1 VKAGGTLT
9 QRVVWALTGT
19 VSIFVSML
27 VVLAYLTF
35 DQMEDDLVN
44 DILTTETERLIQRV
58 ESGEETLSMRG
69 ASELGGTM
77 RAWLQMP
84 GATNP
89 DMPAGMQ
96 ALGDGLHLLEP
107 GTETWHVVVAEMTG
121 GRRVYVMYDAT
132 DNEDRVFD
140 FGLIVLG
147 LGVICIVAAYGV
159 ARKVAYLAV
168 GPMLTLTDRL
178 STWAPGSPDLAV
190 ERNDE
195 AGRLVEAFNRVQNQ
209 VDRSLAREREFAAN
223 LSHEV
228 RTPLA
233 AIRSDGELMLL
244 AQSLTQDQQTRLTRI
259 VKNVDGVAAAL
270 ESARAMAR
278 DEPRVPEP
286 VDLAECLD
294 AAWQG
299 LETNAEQA
307 GLALG
312 HHVPRGTVR
321 LLDRYALLTVLRN
334 LIRNAIEHAAPAIL
348 SVRAVGD
355 GLEIRDNGKGIQPD
369 DLPFVFE
376 RYYSVRRRDVQGAGV
391 DAAEAS
397 QALER
402 GLGLAIAKRV
412 CDMQGWSLGVE
423 SWVDE
428 PRHGTCF
435 SLRFTGADTAT
446 GARESAAPA
455 NAAAQAI

>member
-1 VKAGGTLT
+1 MKSGSTLT

-19 VSIFVSML
+19 VAIFVSVL

-44 DILTTETERLIQRV
+44 DILTTETQRLIERIT
-58 ESGEETLSMRG
+58 SGEETLTRLSSHDVGG
-69 ASELGGTM
+69 AM
-77 RAWLQMP
+77 RAWVQQA
-84 GATNP
+84 GVANP
-89 DMPAGMQ
+89 AIPKEVSN
-96 ALGDGLHLLEP
+96 LEDGLHLLEP
-107 GTETWHVVVAEMTG
+107 GTETWHVVVAKIDE
-121 GRRVYVMYDAT
+121 GRRLIVLYDAT

-159 ARKVAYLAV
+159 ARKIAYLAV
-168 GPMLTLTDRL
+168 GPMLTLADRL

-244 AQSLTQDQQTRLTRI
+244 APAVTPDQQTRLTRI
-259 VKNVDGVAAAL
+259 VKNVDSVAAAL

-278 DEPRVPEP
+278 DERRKPEP
-286 VDLAECLD
+286 VDLAECLN

-299 LETNAEQA
+299 LEANAEQA
-307 GLALG
+307 GLRLD
-312 HHVPRGTVR
+312 HQVPAGTVR
-321 LLDRYALLTVLRN
+321 ELDRYALLTVLRN
-334 LIRNAIEHAAPAIL
+334 LIRNAIEHAAPAEL
-348 SVRAVGD
+348 TVRTIGSPSSA
-355 GLEIRDNGKGIQPD
+355 GLEIRDNGKGIKPE
-369 DLPFVFE
+369 DLPFLFD
-376 RYYSVRRRDVQGAGV
+376 RYYSVRRRDTQGEM
-391 DAAEAS
+391 DEAEAEAAA
-397 QALER
+397 ALER

-412 CDMQGWSLGVE
+412 CDMQGWSLSVE
-423 SWVDE
+423 SWVGV
-428 PRHGTCF
+428 PTHGTCF
-435 SLRFTGADTAT
+435 TLRFDGN
-446 GARESAAPA
+446 
-455 NAAAQAI
+455 NAI